1 MNQDIF
7 NPTRVTATVGGKEI
21 IFETGRLANQAHGA
35 VWVQC
40 GGTVV
45 LVTVCSQALEFDKGF
60 FPLTVEYSE
69 KMYAAGRIPGSFFR
83 REIGRPSERE
93 TLVSRLIDRPIRPLF
108 PKGLNEDVQ
117 VLASVI
123 SADQE
128 NESDVLALTGA
139 SAAVMLSPL
148 PFEGPVAGGRIGRID
163 GQFVLNP
170 TFEEQERS
178 DLNIVFAASR
188 DALTMVE
195 GEATFVPEDVIIDAL
210 EWGRKEIQPLI
221 DAQLKL
227 RELAGKEKMPF
238 TPHQDDPVLVARVQ
252 ELAREAG
259 IEEALRVPEKLARKD
274 ARKAVK
280 DKVMEALLNDPA
292 WAESEA
298 LKEVGE
304 IIGDL
309 EKKIVRAR
317 IVNEG
322 VRIDGRDTKTVRPI
336 QIQTS
341 VLPRAHG
348 SAIFRRGETK
358 SLVVTTLGSSTD
370 EQRMDSLSGDVTK
383 RFMLHYNFPPFSVG
397 EVKPVRVSRREIG
410 HGALAEKSLRPVM
423 PADADFPFT
432 VRVVS
437 ETVES
442 NGSSSMAAVCGGC
455 LSLMDAGIPISAPVA
470 GVAMGLIKEGD
481 KFIVLTD
488 ILGDEDALGD
498 MDFKIAGT
506 AEGVTGV
513 QMDIKITGLTTD
525 IMRQAMQQA
534 HEGRLHILAEM
545 AKALP
550 EPRKELS
557 RYAPQHAEI
566 FVNPDIIRLIIG
578 PGGKNI
584 KAITTATGASVDIED
599 SGRVSIFAPTA
610 DALEKAREMV
620 TYYDQRPELG
630 KNYTAKV
637 KKIMEIG
644 AIVEVLPNVE
654 ALVHVSQLDV
664 NRVEQPGDEGGQ
676 QHEQQ
681 QGQPQGQDHRHPHQ
695 HRLQLLRRNVL
706 LQPLIQLGGLD
717 VFVLGVIVGG
727 EHQGL
732 DAPDHGVQKRDGPPE
747 DGPAQNGILILDQG
761 QLLHLGHQALRRA
774 DHDGLLFR
782 PAHENALDQGLT
794 ADGGAEL
801 LVVFFHGEWVPF
813 QYHNTPAAK
822 MQQAF
827 DFYSSWP
834 EMGSRMVTMAPPPS
848 ALPMSNTPPW
858 RWTISSH
865 TARPMPLPRAL
876 EEPL

>member
-7 NPTRVTATVGGKEI
+7 QPTRVTAQVGGKDVILEC
-21 IFETGRLANQAHGA
+21 GRLANQADGA

-45 LVTVCSQALEFDKGF
+45 LVTVCSQPLEFDKGF

-128 NESDVLALTGA
+128 NDSDVLSITGA
-139 SAAVMLSPL
+139 SAALMVSRL
-148 PFEGPVAGGRIGRID
+148 PFAGPVAGGRICRVN

-170 TFEEQERS
+170 TFAEQAQS
-178 DLNIVFAASR
+178 DINLVFAASR

-195 GEATFVPEDVIIDAL
+195 GEARFVPEDDIIEAL

-221 DAQLKL
+221 DAQFRLA
-227 RELAGKEKMPF
+227 ELCGKPKMEF
-238 TPHQDDPVLVARVQ
+238 TPHEDDPVLAARVE
-252 ELAREAG
+252 ELAMKAG
-259 IEEALRVPEKLARKD
+259 LDAAMRVPEKLARKD

-280 DKVMEALLNDPA
+280 TAVLEALAADPA
-292 WAESEA
+292 WAENETA
-298 LKEVGE
+298 LKAVPDML
-304 IIGDL
+304 GDL
-309 EKKIVRAR
+309 EKRLVRGR

-322 VRIDGRDTKTVRPI
+322 TRIDGRDVKSVRPI
-336 QIQTS
+336 QIQTG

-348 SAIFRRGETK
+348 SALFRRGETK

-370 EQRMDSLSGDVTK
+370 EQRMDSLTGDVTK
-383 RFMLHYNFPPFSVG
+383 RFMLHYNFPPYCVG
-397 EVKPVRVSRREIG
+397 EVKPVRLSRREIG
-410 HGALAEKSLRPVM
+410 HGALAEKSLRPIL
-423 PADADFPFT
+423 PADTDFPFT
-432 VRVVS
+432 LRVVA
-437 ETVES
+437 ETMES
-442 NGSSSMAAVCGGC
+442 NGSSSMAAVCGGS
-455 LSLMDAGIPISAPVA
+455 LALMDAGVPVSAPVA

-481 KFIVLTD
+481 RFIVLTD

-525 IMRQAMQQA
+525 IMRAAMRQAR
-534 HEGRLHILAEM
+534 EGRLHILGEM
-545 AKALP
+545 AKAIA

-610 DALEKAREMV
+610 EALEKAREMV
-620 TYYDQRPELG
+620 SYYDQRPDLG
-630 KNYTAKV
+630 KNYLAKV
-637 KKIMEIG
+637 RKVMDIG

-654 ALVHVSQLDV
+654 ALVHVSQLDI
-664 NRVEQPGDEGGQ
+664 NRVEQPGDVA
-676 QHEQQ
+676 
-681 QGQPQGQDHRHPHQ
+681 
-695 HRLQLLRRNVL
+695 RLGEDMLVKVIEINGDRIRASRKAVL
-706 LQPLIQLGGLD
+706 L
-717 VFVLGVIVGG
+717 
-727 EHQGL
+727 EEQGH
-732 DAPDHGVQKRDGPPE
+732 PWNPE
-747 DGPAQNGILILDQG
+747 
-761 QLLHLGHQALRRA
+761 
-774 DHDGLLFR
+774 
-782 PAHENALDQGLT
+782 E
-794 ADGGAEL
+794 
-801 LVVFFHGEWVPF
+801 
-813 QYHNTPAAK
+813 
-822 MQQAF
+822 
-827 DFYSSWP
+827 
-834 EMGSRMVTMAPPPS
+834 
-848 ALPMSNTPPW
+848 
-858 RWTISSH
+858 
-865 TARPMPLPRAL
+865 TARPPRR
-876 EEPL
+876 EGGDRHGDRRGPRHGDRGGERGDRGPRR